1 MVSDHCQVRALA
13 DLGCGQD
20 PEIAGAFILRRDRI
34 DKSLEW
40 PQRATID
47 PDKAVVV
54 VWGLYREGRLID
66 DGKPSPTR
74 RVEPFVEGTPVA
86 VNSAGQSV
94 SSGGARKYS
103 RMDLFCPTETRF
115 SIAAALTSRSAVC
128 ASLLARSSSA
138 SFRRF

>member
-1 MVSDHCQVRALA
+1 MVSDDCQVRALA

-54 VWGLYREGRLID
+54 ERGLYREGRLID
-66 DGKPSPTR
+66 DGKSSSTR
-74 RVEPFVEGTPVA
+74 RVEPFVEGNAGGRHLRRPVCLL
-86 VNSAGQSV
+86 GQSKEIQPHGPV
-94 SSGGARKYS
+94 LPDRDQILDCRGADFKKR
-103 RMDLFCPTETRF
+103 RRR
-115 SIAAALTSRSAVC
+115 I
-128 ASLLARSSSA
+128 LAGKIQL
-138 SFRRF
+138 RRF

>member
-1 MVSDHCQVRALA
+1 MVSDDCQVRALA

-54 VWGLYREGRLID
+54 ERGLYREGRLIG
-66 DGKPSPTR
+66 DGKPSSTR
-74 RVEPFVEGTPVA
+74 RVGPLVEGDAGGRHLRRQVCLLGHGKEIQPNGPVLPDRDQIL
-86 VNSAGQSV
+86 NCR
-94 SSGGARKYS
+94 GADFEKRCRRILTGKIEFRK
-103 RMDLFCPTETRF
+103 F
-115 SIAAALTSRSAVC
+115 
-128 ASLLARSSSA
+128 
-138 SFRRF
+138 

>member
-1 MVSDHCQVRALA
+1 MVSDDCQVRALA

-54 VWGLYREGRLID
+54 ERGLYREGRLID
-66 DGKPSPTR
+66 DGKPSSTR
-74 RVEPFVEGTPVA
+74 RVEPFVEG
-86 VNSAGQSV
+86 NAGGRHLRRPPADPARAAYLPSV
-94 SSGGARKYS
+94 DREEYIP
-103 RMDLFCPTETRF
+103 PTG
-115 SIAAALTSRSAVC
+115 S
-128 ASLLARSSSA
+128 
-138 SFRRF
+138 

>member
-1 MVSDHCQVRALA
+1 MVSDDWQVRALG

-54 VWGLYREGRLID
+54 ERGLYREGRLID
-66 DGKPSPTR
+66 DGKPSSTR
-74 RVEPFVEGTPVA
+74 RVEPFVEGDAGGRHLCRPVCLL
-86 VNSAGQSV
+86 GQS
-94 SSGGARKYS
+94 K
-103 RMDLFCPTETRF
+103 E
-115 SIAAALTSRSAVC
+115 I
-128 ASLLARSSSA
+128 
-138 SFRRF
+138 